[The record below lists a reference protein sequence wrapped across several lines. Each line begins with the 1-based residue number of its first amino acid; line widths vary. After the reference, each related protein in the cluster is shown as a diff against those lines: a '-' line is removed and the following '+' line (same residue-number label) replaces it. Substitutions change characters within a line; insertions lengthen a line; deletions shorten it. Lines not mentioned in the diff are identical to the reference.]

1 MDPSTVIDVYGLI
14 GTPALWKE
22 HAALVWR
29 VGPCYL
35 FEEALSS
42 EAVAL
47 IYTQGTSYMG
57 NFLALRNTGKLQ
69 VLWQQ
74 FPSMFKTCSLFIVK
88 EYLRLGNSLNGIVFF
103 S

>member
-1 MDPSTVIDVYGLI
+1 MTDVYGLI

-42 EAVAL
+42 ESVGVVYA
-47 IYTQGTSYMG
+47 QGTSYMG
-57 NFLALRNTGKLQ
+57 NFQTLHNTGNVQDLGELFHKT
-69 VLWQQ
+69 
-74 FPSMFKTCSLFIVK
+74 FKTGFCSFLSN
-88 EYLRLGNSLNGIVFF
+88 NSG
-103 S
+103 